1 LIFIIIL
8 SEEKLIF
15 IIILSEGMWRKIL
28 PLLGVLL
35 VNGSTFGEY
44 FWSNGSTFDQNL
56 KKVLFQIGRVIIS
69 YEKYSKSTPEYFFW
83 SWSTS
88 GQREYFWSKGVLMVK
103 MGVLLA
109 KMVKMVK
116 IE

>member
-44 FWSNGSTFDQNL
+44 FWS
-56 KKVLFQIGRVIIS
+56 KW
-69 YEKYSKSTPEYFFW
+69 EYF
-83 SWSTS
+83 
-88 GQREYFWSKGVLMVK
+88 
-103 MGVLLA
+103 
-109 KMVKMVK
+109 
-116 IE
+116 